1 MMLLLY
7 HFQEIFTDEIMKFSL
22 IPITKHTLT
31 ISF

>member
-7 HFQEIFTDEIMKFSL
+7 HFQEIFTDEIMKFPL